1 MKSATETAD
10 GDEEAMSSENW
21 LQNNCDPEAHELF
34 GEAYNEESLR
44 SFN

>member
-1 MKSATETAD
+1 MRSATETAD
-10 GDEEAMSSENW
+10 KEEETMSSENW
-21 LQNNCDPEAHELF
+21 LQNNCGPEVPKLF